1 MYSNQAIADLS
12 KCDILSL
19 GLTGLASPLSLLLS
33 PCLSSRLV
41 YGLCTGCCLE
51 SDGDQWFQIRDGVFL
66 FPESID
72 SPLIDLIAALS
83 SPDPEARPSASY
95 CIHNYTVL
103 MTAQEIQLKE
113 QLDKIRELERRLK
126 IFTEEQQQQQQTLV
140 KKM

>member
-1 MYSNQAIADLS
+1 M
-12 KCDILSL
+12 
-19 GLTGLASPLSLLLS
+19 
-33 PCLSSRLV
+33 
-41 YGLCTGCCLE
+41 
-51 SDGDQWFQIRDGVFL
+51 
-66 FPESID
+66 D
-72 SPLIDLIAALS
+72 SPLIDLIAAMS

-126 IFTEEQQQQQQTLV
+126 IFTEEQQQTLV